1 MTSFGDFLKH
11 EREKRGWTQTD
22 FGAKLGI
29 NSTKI
34 SRIENNR
41 NLFNAAKLPKLS
53 KILEIDLKE
62 LKEQYFGDKFA
73 REAYKNG
80 CSEKTFAVAEKTV
93 QYYQS
98 KNAKQGKLN
107 LD

>member
-1 MTSFGDFLKH
+1 MTSFGDFIKH

-22 FGAKLGI
+22 FGAKLSI

-41 NLFNAAKLPKLS
+41 DLLNAAKLPKLS
-53 KILEIDLKE
+53 KIFEIDLAE
-62 LKEQYFGDKFA
+62 LKELYFGDKFA
-73 REAYKNG
+73 KEAYKNG

-93 QYYQS
+93 QYYRA
-98 KNAKQGKLN
+98 KNVKQAKLN
-107 LD
+107 LE